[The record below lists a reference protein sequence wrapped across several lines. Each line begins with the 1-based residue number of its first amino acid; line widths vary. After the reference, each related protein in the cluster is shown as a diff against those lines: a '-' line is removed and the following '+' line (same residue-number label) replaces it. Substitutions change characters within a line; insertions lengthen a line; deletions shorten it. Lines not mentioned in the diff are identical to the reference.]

1 MAEPLDDLAFL
12 SATEQAG
19 LIRNRSISAT
29 ELVSLYL
36 ARIARLNP
44 VLNAFVTVAADA
56 ALRDAREADENLKN
70 LTDPP
75 PFYGVPIGIKDLIET
90 AGIRTTYSSRLFAD
104 YVPSEDAAVI
114 RRLRAAGFILVGK
127 TNTPEFGGLSVTES
141 ELNGACRNPWDITLS
156 PGGSSGGS
164 AAAVASGMCPV
175 ALGTDDGGSVRIPAS
190 CCGLLGLKPSR
201 GRISLGPRTSEGV
214 NGYSVIGPIG
224 RTVGDIA
231 ALLDVM
237 EGYEL
242 GDAYWLPPPSPPFC
256 AEIKIPPERLRIAVT
271 SSTPTGANV
280 HPECSAAANDVA
292 ALLSDLGHD
301 VVEAAP
307 EWPSSDIFGTL
318 IQVWNPLVAYYLEE
332 GDGRLSDSINS
343 QMWQDATKESS
354 IEYVRASQSLQR
366 IARRLTSFWLS
377 YDMLLTPTLGLPPVP
392 IGWYFEED
400 IDPRDQ
406 FRRDELF
413 VPFFTPLAN
422 ITGLPSASVPL
433 HWSSAGLPIGVQLTA
448 GPAKEGILLRLLAQL
463 EQARPWAYRR
473 PPTT

>member
-1 MAEPLDDLAFL
+1 MAEHLDDLAFL
-12 SATEQAG
+12 PAAEQAR
-19 LIRNRSISAT
+19 LISNRIISAT

-36 ARIARLNP
+36 ARIDRLNP

-56 ALRDAREADENLKN
+56 ALRDAQEVDRNLKN
-70 LTDPP
+70 LPSPP

-90 AGIRTTYSSRLFAD
+90 AGIRTTFSSRLFAN
-104 YVPSEDAAVI
+104 YVPAEDAAVV

-214 NGYSVIGPIG
+214 NGYSVIGPIA
-224 RTVGDIA
+224 RTVDDLA

-237 EGYEL
+237 EGYET
-242 GDAYWLPPPSPPFC
+242 GDPYWLPPPSPSFQ
-256 AEIKIPPERLRIAVT
+256 AETKIAPGRLRIAVT
-271 SSTPTGANV
+271 SSTPSGASV
-280 HPECSAAANDVA
+280 HPDCSAAANDVA
-292 ALLSDLGHD
+292 GLLADLGHD

-307 EWPSSDIFGTL
+307 EWPSADVFATL
-318 IQVWNPLVAYYLEE
+318 VQVWNPLVAYYLEE
-332 GDGRLSDSINS
+332 GDGRFSDSINS
-343 QMWQDATKESS
+343 QMWQDAEKESS
-354 IEYVRASQSLQR
+354 IDYVRASQRLQR
-366 IARRLTSFWLS
+366 LARNLTSFWLS
-377 YDMLLTPTLGLPPVP
+377 YDILLTPTLGLPPVP
-392 IGWYFEED
+392 IGWYFEEN

-422 ITGLPSASVPL
+422 ITGLPSASAPL
-433 HWSSAGLPIGVQLTA
+433 YWNPAGLPIGVQFTA
-448 GPAKEGILLRLLAQL
+448 GPAQEGILLRLLAQL
-463 EQARPWAYRR
+463 EQARPWASRR
-473 PPTT
+473 PPIT